1 MLLDVV
7 LLDMLEVVS
16 LIPTDLPKVSAKDPL
31 KNPSKL
37 SPPTLTVAPA
47 TSAKPSGDSPGPRG
61 PLNPNPSTDTTVSTT
76 PTLMD
81 SEPTDQELPPT
92 PALPLLTPKG
102 LPKVSAAKGPPKLML
117 TMVTMV
123 TNFLGLPFVPPDS
136 LPPPGELVLMVST
149 GVEKLSKPLL
159 LKRSEFKTKK
169 CKKNHVDKKSLNK

>member
-1 MLLDVV
+1 MDFTTLMVIMALDVV

-16 LIPTDLPKVSAKDPL
+16 PIPTGLPKVSAKDLL
-31 KNPSKL
+31 KNPNKL
-37 SPPTLTVAPA
+37 SPPTPTVAPA

-81 SEPTDQELPPT
+81 SEPTDPESPPT

-102 LPKVSAAKGPPKLML
+102 LPKVFAARDPPKLML
-117 TMVTMV
+117 TMVTTA
-123 TNFLGLPFVPPDS
+123 TNFLGLPSVSPDS
-136 LPPPGELVLMVST
+136 LPLPGELVLVTT

-159 LKRSEFKTKK
+159 LKR
-169 CKKNHVDKKSLNK
+169 

>member
-1 MLLDVV
+1 MLIMVLEVV
-7 LLDMLEVVS
+7 LLLILLVVLLMLPQLLGE
-16 LIPTDLPKVSAKDPL
+16 SA
-31 KNPSKL
+31 
-37 SPPTLTVAPA
+37 
-47 TSAKPSGDSPGPRG
+47 RG
-61 PLNPNPSTDTTVSTT
+61 PLNPNHSTDTTVSTT

-81 SEPTDQELPPT
+81 SEPTDPELPPT

-102 LPKVSAAKGPPKLML
+102 LPKVSAARGLPKLML
-117 TMVTMV
+117 TMVTTV

-169 CKKNHVDKKSLNK
+169 CKKP